1 MLKPTAAVLA
11 IIIAMAPAAAPAET
25 QKLVCTVGKKPM
37 TLVYEGDG
45 FSGTL
50 VAKTPW
56 GDMTFPDVTYG
67 GGDPVGEFSFRASAP
82 QPAVVMP
89 NLAKM
94 EACLKGFEKSPG
106 ELMDLNLL
114 QIYMT
119 GCQPKIPEGKP
130 VAATVEINGSVTHD
144 YGVEVDVY
152 RTYAADSP
160 VADGHIV
167 IVIDPMPKCIVAPQ

>member
-1 MLKPTAAVLA
+1 
-11 IIIAMAPAAAPAET
+11 MAPAAAPAET
-25 QKLVCTVGKKPM
+25 QKLTCTVGKKPM
-37 TLVYEGDG
+37 TLVYEGDDM
-45 FSGTL
+45 SGTL
-50 VAKTPW
+50 TATTPW
-56 GDMTFPDVTYG
+56 GDMTFPDVTYA
-67 GGDPVGEFSFRASAP
+67 GGDPVGEFSFRASAS

-94 EACLKGFEKSPG
+94 EACLKGFVKSPG

-130 VAATVEINGSVTHD
+130 VAATVEINGSVTQD
-144 YGVEVDVY
+144 YGVDVYVY
-152 RTYAADSP
+152 RTYAAESA

-167 IVIDPMPKCIVAPQ
+167 IDTEPAPKCVVAPQ